1 MQDRH
6 IDLIN
11 ALGVEIGPRPAG
23 SEQAA
28 LARRRIA
35 DAFRELGLSPSVQEF
50 ELTGY
55 EPEEPVLEING
66 ERWPAGPCF
75 YSPSTPPDGLRGIV
89 RLIGSTDKPHDSDGS
104 GSPVFTINDGEGRES
119 ARIHVN
125 SRGAAIPGLARTPAR
140 VGGPAVWIGRADGD
154 RLASIEQ
161 AEARLHTGGK
171 ELPGLRD
178 ANIVARLDGES
189 SEAVVVCAH
198 FDSVW
203 RGPGVI
209 DNATGVEGMFR
220 VLERLRASGPH
231 ARSLL
236 FCAFAAEE
244 VGLLGSRRFVDE
256 AKIRGELDDI
266 VGVVCLDCIASGDT
280 FEVMA
285 GPEELRG
292 RARAIIQRHGLG
304 QRYTVH
310 VTPPQPG
317 SDHVPF
323 ADVGIPSVAIT
334 YHPYPEYHT
343 PQERPELVDEARL
356 AGAVDVAVDLV
367 ESQLDAPAARE
378 R

>member
-1 MQDRH
+1 M
-6 IDLIN
+6 DLIH
-11 ALGVEIGPRPAG
+11 ALGVEVGARPAG
-23 SEQAA
+23 SEQSAIAA
-28 LARRRIA
+28 RRIA
-35 DAFRELGLSPSVQEF
+35 DAFRQRGLSPTVQEF

-75 YSPSTPPDGLRGIV
+75 YAPSTPPDGLSGVV
-89 RLIGSTDKPHDSDGS
+89 RQIGSTEKPHGSDGS
-104 GSPVFTINDGEGRES
+104 GSPVFAIEDSDGREC

-125 SRGAAIPGLARTPAR
+125 SRGAAIPGLSRTPAR
-140 VGGPAVWIGRADGD
+140 VGGPAVSIGRDDGN
-154 RLASIEQ
+154 RLAAMKQ
-161 AEARLHTGGK
+161 PQARLRTAGK

-178 ANIVARLDGES
+178 ANVFARIDGES
-189 SEAVVVCAH
+189 PETIVVCAH

-209 DNATGVEGMFR
+209 DNASGVEGMFR
-220 VLERLRASGPH
+220 VLERLRAKGPH

-244 VGLLGSRRFVDE
+244 VGLLGSRRFVTE

-266 VGVVCLDCIASGDT
+266 VGVLCLDCIASGDT

-304 QRYTVH
+304 QRYSVN

-323 ADVGIPSVAIT
+323 AEEGIPSVAIT

-343 PQERPELVDEARL
+343 PDERLELVDEARL
-356 AGAVDVAVDLV
+356 ADAVDVAVDLV
-367 ESQLDAPAARE
+367 ESQLDAPSARVN
-378 R
+378 

>member
-1 MQDRH
+1 M
-6 IDLIN
+6 DLIH
-11 ALGVEIGPRPAG
+11 ALGVEIGVRPAG
-23 SEQAA
+23 SEQSAIAA
-28 LARRRIA
+28 RLIA
-35 DAFRELGLSPSVQEF
+35 DAFRERGLSPSVQEF

-75 YSPSTPPDGLRGIV
+75 YAPSTPPDGLSGVV
-89 RLIGSTDKPHDSDGS
+89 RQIGSTEKPHNSDES
-104 GSPVFTINDGEGRES
+104 GSPVFAIEDSDGRER

-125 SRGAAIPGLARTPAR
+125 SRGAAIPGLSRTPAR
-140 VGGPAVWIGRADGD
+140 VGGPAVWIGRDDGD
-154 RLASIEQ
+154 RLAAIEQ
-161 AEARLHTGGK
+161 PQARLRTAGT

-178 ANIVARLDGES
+178 ANVFARIDGDSTETI
-189 SEAVVVCAH
+189 VVCAH

-209 DNATGVEGMFR
+209 DNASGVEGMFR
-220 VLERLRASGPH
+220 VLERLQASGPH

-244 VGLLGSRRFVDE
+244 VGLLGSRRFVTE
-256 AKIRGELDDI
+256 AKIRGELDRI
-266 VGVVCLDCIASGDT
+266 VGVLCLDCIANGPT
-280 FEVMA
+280 FELMA

-292 RARAIIQRHGLG
+292 RARAIIQRHRLG
-304 QRYTVH
+304 QRYSVN

-323 ADVGIPSVAIT
+323 AEEGIPSVAIT

-343 PQERPELVDEARL
+343 PEERLELVDEARL
-356 AGAVDVAVDLV
+356 ADAVDVAVDLV
-367 ESQLDAPAARE
+367 ESQLDAPSARVN
-378 R
+378 

>member
-1 MQDRH
+1 M
-6 IDLIN
+6 
-11 ALGVEIGPRPAG
+11 
-23 SEQAA
+23 
-28 LARRRIA
+28 
-35 DAFRELGLSPSVQEF
+35 
-50 ELTGY
+50 
-55 EPEEPVLEING
+55 
-66 ERWPAGPCF
+66 
-75 YSPSTPPDGLRGIV
+75 
-89 RLIGSTDKPHDSDGS
+89 
-104 GSPVFTINDGEGRES
+104 
-119 ARIHVN
+119 
-125 SRGAAIPGLARTPAR
+125 
-140 VGGPAVWIGRADGD
+140 
-154 RLASIEQ
+154 
-161 AEARLHTGGK
+161 
-171 ELPGLRD
+171 
-178 ANIVARLDGES
+178 
-189 SEAVVVCAH
+189 CAH

-310 VTPPQPG
+310 VTPPSRAPTTSRLPTWEFRRWQSPTT
-317 SDHVPF
+317 P
-323 ADVGIPSVAIT
+323 IPST
-334 YHPYPEYHT
+334 T
-343 PQERPELVDEARL
+343 PRRNAPSWSTRPAWRAR
-356 AGAVDVAVDLV
+356 
-367 ESQLDAPAARE
+367 ST
-378 R
+378 